1 MDLKGLTLFKISS
14 NMKNVYLLF
23 LIGLIPSIV
32 VGQGCIAVRHMSC
45 AVGSGPN
52 SSALM
57 HPGQWQVSLGMRSLH
72 SYKHFVGTEY
82 QPQRESEGTNVINNT
97 QSADF
102 GLNYSVTDRFS
113 VSVNLPFTYNDRS
126 SMYEHYG
133 NAVAGNPGR
142 NRFETKS
149 AGIGDARLTVN
160 YWILDPLKHIKS
172 NLMLGVGI
180 KLPTGN
186 SNVKDMVHR
195 RKVDGSDYTLEKP
208 VDQSIQLG
216 DGAIGY
222 NLEVQ
227 GYKLLGTK
235 SLLYFN
241 GFYLLSPQNVNATE
255 QFASDKSISDLMI
268 RYHSVADQY
277 AARVGVTYDIIPNK
291 GFQVMLGGRIEG
303 IPAYDLIGGSDGFR
317 RPGYIIS
324 IEPGITYSNSKNMFS
339 LTMPLAV
346 VRNRIK
352 SAYDLKDPMGLRQ
365 GDAAFSDYFFSATVS
380 HRF

>member
-1 MDLKGLTLFKISS
+1 MKKI
-14 NMKNVYLLF
+14 VILI
-23 LIGLIPSIV
+23 LIGLMPSLV
-32 VGQGCIAVRHMSC
+32 KGQGCIAVRHMSC

-52 SSALM
+52 SNTLM
-57 HPGQWQVSLGMRSLH
+57 QPGQWQVALGMRSLH

-82 QPQRESEGTNVINNT
+82 QAQRETEGTNVINNT

-102 GLNYSVTDRFS
+102 GISYSVTGRLS
-113 VSVNLPFTYNDRS
+113 VSVNLPFSYNDRS

-133 NAVAGNPGR
+133 NSATGNPGR

-149 AGIGDARLTVN
+149 VGLGDTRFTAN
-160 YWILDPLKHIKS
+160 YWILDPLKHPKA
-172 NLMLGVGI
+172 NVMLGLGI

-186 SNVKDMVHR
+186 SNVKDVVHR
-195 RKVDGSDYTLEKP
+195 RKADGSDYTLEKP

-222 NLEVQ
+222 NFEVQ

-235 SLLYFN
+235 SLLYYN
-241 GFYLLSPQNVNATE
+241 GFYLLSPQNVNETE
-255 QFASDKSISDLMI
+255 QFASDRKITDLMI
-268 RYHSVADQY
+268 RYHSVADQF
-277 AARVGVTYDIIPNK
+277 AARVGVAYDVIPSK
-291 GFQVMLGGRIEG
+291 GFQVMLGTRIEG
-303 IPAYDLIGGSDGFR
+303 IPSSDLVGGSDGFR

-324 IEPGITYSNSKNMFS
+324 IEPGISYSKSKNMFS
-339 LTMPLAV
+339 LTMPLAL

-352 SAYDLKDPMGLRQ
+352 SAYDLKDPAGLRQ
-365 GDAAFSDYFFSATVS
+365 GDAAFADYFISATVS

>member
-1 MDLKGLTLFKISS
+1 MKKI
-14 NMKNVYLLF
+14 VILI
-23 LIGLIPSIV
+23 LIGLMPSLV
-32 VGQGCIAVRHMSC
+32 KGQGCIAVRHMSC

-52 SSALM
+52 SNTLM
-57 HPGQWQVSLGMRSLH
+57 QPGQWQVALGMRSLH

-82 QPQRESEGTNVINNT
+82 QAQRETEGTNVINNT

-102 GLNYSVTDRFS
+102 GISYSVTDRLS
-113 VSVNLPFTYNDRS
+113 VSANIPFTYNDRS

-133 NAVAGNPGR
+133 NAATGNPGR

-149 AGIGDARLTVN
+149 VGLGDARFTAN
-160 YWILDPLKHIKS
+160 YWILDPLKHPKA
-172 NLMLGVGI
+172 NVMLGLGI

-186 SNVKDMVHR
+186 SNVKDVVHR
-195 RKVDGSDYTLEKP
+195 RKADGSDYTLEKP

-222 NLEVQ
+222 NFEVQ

-235 SLLYFN
+235 SLLYYN
-241 GFYLLSPQNVNATE
+241 GFYLLSPQNVNETE
-255 QFASDKSISDLMI
+255 QFASDRKITDLMI
-268 RYHSVADQY
+268 RYHSVADQF
-277 AARVGVTYDIIPNK
+277 AARVGVAYDLIPSK
-291 GFQVMLGGRIEG
+291 GFQVMLGTRIEG
-303 IPAYDLIGGSDGFR
+303 IPSYDLVGGSDGFR

-324 IEPGITYSNSKNMFS
+324 IEPGVSYSKSKNMFS
-339 LTMPLAV
+339 LTMPLAL

-352 SAYDLKDPMGLRQ
+352 SAYDIKDPTSLRH
-365 GDAAFSDYFFSATVS
+365 GDAAFADYFISATVS

>member
-1 MDLKGLTLFKISS
+1 
-14 NMKNVYLLF
+14 MKKLIILF
-23 LIGLIPSIV
+23 LIGLVPSFV
-32 VGQGCIAVRHMSC
+32 LGQGCIAVRHMSC

-52 SSALM
+52 SNTLM
-57 HPGQWQVSLGMRSLH
+57 QPGQWQVALGMRSLH

-82 QPQRESEGTNVINNT
+82 QPLRETEGTNVINNT
-97 QSADF
+97 QSADL
-102 GLNYSVTDRFS
+102 GISYSVTDRLS
-113 VSVNLPFTYNDRS
+113 VSVNLPFSYNDRS

-133 NAVAGNPGR
+133 NAVTVNPGR

-149 AGIGDARLTVN
+149 AGIGDARFTAN
-160 YWILDPLKHIKS
+160 YWIFDPLKHPKANI
-172 NLMLGVGI
+172 MLGLGV
-180 KLPTGN
+180 KLATGN
-186 SNVKDMVHR
+186 SNVKDVVHR
-195 RKVDGSDYTLEKP
+195 RKADGSDYTLEKP

-222 NLEVQ
+222 NVEVQ

-235 SLLYFN
+235 SLLYYN
-241 GFYLLSPQNVNATE
+241 GFYLLSPQNVNETE
-255 QFASDKSISDLMI
+255 QFASDKKITDLMI
-268 RYHSVADQY
+268 RYHSVADQF
-277 AARVGVTYDIIPNK
+277 AARVGVAYDLIPSK

-324 IEPGITYSNSKNMFS
+324 IEPGISYSKSKNMFS

-352 SAYDLKDPMGLRQ
+352 SAYDLTDPTGLRQ
-365 GDAAFSDYFFSATVS
+365 GDAAFADYFISATVS